1 MRGVFFLVLAVVMV
15 VAELLVCVC
24 CCVAEVAVLLLLP
37 TDDTGRGGVVSSDCS
52 SDSLIANLVRGEHSR
67 IILFPAD
74 MDAALRR
81 LLSFGGVLGAVSGRG
96 GADAG
101 GRATTSIPS

>member
-1 MRGVFFLVLAVVMV
+1 M
-15 VAELLVCVC
+15 
-24 CCVAEVAVLLLLP
+24 
-37 TDDTGRGGVVSSDCS
+37 DTGRGGVVSSGCS

-67 IILFPAD
+67 ILLFPAD

-81 LLSFGGVLGAVSGRG
+81 LLSFGFGGVLGAVSGRG